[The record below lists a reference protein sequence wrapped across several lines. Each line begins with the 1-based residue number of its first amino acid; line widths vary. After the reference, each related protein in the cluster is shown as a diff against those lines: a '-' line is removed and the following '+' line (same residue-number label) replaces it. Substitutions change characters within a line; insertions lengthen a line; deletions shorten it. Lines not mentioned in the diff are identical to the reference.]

1 MISVQNHPLPLSG
14 NKYCLILFAGLFL
27 SACSPKVTSS
37 PAKKTEPVK
46 AEEKKA
52 EKPVARF
59 SQANITLLIPFR
71 LNEIN
76 LKTATKADV
85 EKSAMAIDFYQ
96 GFKIGV
102 DSAAAMGLN
111 FKLNVYDTRDNNT
124 RVPGLIQNGGLSAAN
139 LIVGP
144 VFPQGLKYIKNY
156 SVENH
161 IPVVNPLAAT
171 HPDEFN
177 NPNLISIANNI
188 DLHIKKLGDY
198 IVKSYNPENTV
209 VVLINPQSP
218 EDEIMGKPIRTY
230 FSSAKKQFLFQEYT
244 SVFNME
250 LKLIKNKKY
259 VLIVCSPDRNFVI
272 PTLDKLVKLKN
283 AGLLDLDLFGHP
295 DWIKQ
300 NYNTDKLQALRT
312 AVTSSYKVDYT
323 STAVNEFIRKY
334 RSSFHFEPGEYA
346 FKGFDIGFYFAHLL
360 AQHGQ
365 EYLQHL
371 TKEKYKGLHNSFS
384 FIQDEKLG
392 YINTSLMLLRYE
404 NFALNVVE

>member
-1 MISVQNHPLPLSG
+1 MILAQNHLLPLSG

-27 SACSPKVTSS
+27 SACSPKVTTTS
-37 PAKKTEPVK
+37 AKKTEPVK
-46 AEEKKA
+46 IEEKKA
-52 EKPVARF
+52 EKPAAKF
-59 SQANITLLIPFR
+59 SQANIALLIPFR

-124 RVPGLIQNGGLSAAN
+124 QVAGLIQNGGLSAAN
-139 LIVGP
+139 LIIGP
-144 VFPQGLKYIKNY
+144 VFPQGLKYIRNY
-156 SVENH
+156 SVEKH
-161 IPVVNPLAAT
+161 IPVINPLAAT

-188 DLHIKKLGDY
+188 DLHIDKLGDF
-198 IVKSYNPENTV
+198 ITKSYNTENTV
-209 VVLINPQSP
+209 VVLINPGSP
-218 EDEIMGKPIRTY
+218 EDETMGKPIRTY
-230 FSSAKKQFLFQEYT
+230 FSTAKKQFLFQEYA

-259 VLIVCSPDRNFVI
+259 VVIVCSPDRNFVI

-283 AGLLDLDLFGHP
+283 AALLDLDLFGHP

-300 NYNTDKLQALRT
+300 NYNTDKLQTLRA

-323 STAVNEFIRKY
+323 STTVNEFIRKY

-346 FKGFDIGFYFAHLL
+346 FKGFDIGFYFAALL
-360 AQHGQ
+360 AQHGPD
-365 EYLQHL
+365 YLQYL

-384 FIQDEKLG
+384 FIRDEKLG

-404 NFALNVVE
+404 NFALNIVE